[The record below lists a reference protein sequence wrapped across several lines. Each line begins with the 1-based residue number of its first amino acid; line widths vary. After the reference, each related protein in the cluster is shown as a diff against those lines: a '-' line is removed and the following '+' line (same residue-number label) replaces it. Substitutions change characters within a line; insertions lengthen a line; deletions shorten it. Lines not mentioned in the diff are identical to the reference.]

1 MRLLTA
7 ANLRWVVRHRAW
19 TPYYLKRYWRFG
31 WFKLR
36 HPQVITE
43 GFVFLGKKLEIV
55 ARPGHGRLILG
66 QWVHLG
72 DETRL
77 RAHEGTL
84 RIGDKVV
91 FARDVTVNCY
101 LDIEIGASTLIAD
114 GTYICDFD
122 HKTEDLD
129 LPIKDQGLVKS
140 PVRIGPDCWL
150 ATKVTVTRGA
160 DIGRG
165 VVIGANS
172 VARGN
177 IPAYSVAVGV
187 PALVVRD
194 RRTRYE
200 TDAPRRAYLA
210 DLARSNAETTARL
223 QAGAPP
229 DIPTPQPGTP
239 SPQAT
244 AEAPSPIAASRQAG
258 TPSPQ
263 ATAEEPSRTTARVQ
277 AGDPPPQP
285 APEAPSR
292 TVSSV
297 QTNPPPA
304 KPSAAP
310 DQPSPAGK
318 NSSFA
323 VEGDASGNRTRTTGD
338 KADVT
343 RGFSSYSPV
352 VHYVPEVAE
361 EETQRG

>member
-1 MRLLTA
+1 MRLLSV

-19 TPYYLKRYWRFG
+19 TPYYLKRYWRFA

-43 GFVFLGKKLEIV
+43 GFVFLGKHLEIV
-55 ARPGHGRLILG
+55 ARRGHGRIILG
-66 QWVHLG
+66 KWVHLG

-114 GTYICDFD
+114 WTYICDFD

-177 IPAYSVAVGV
+177 IPAYSVAAGL
-187 PALVVRD
+187 PAVVLAD
-194 RRTRYE
+194 RTARY
-200 TDAPRRAYLA
+200 TDNAERRKYLA
-210 DLARSNAETTARL
+210 GLTEANDKTTARL
-223 QAGAPP
+223 HAGVV
-229 DIPTPQPGTP
+229 PT
-239 SPQAT
+239 A
-244 AEAPSPIAASRQAG
+244 APSYEPVR
-258 TPSPQ
+258 
-263 ATAEEPSRTTARVQ
+263 TAEEAVP
-277 AGDPPPQP
+277 AGS
-285 APEAPSR
+285 E
-292 TVSSV
+292 
-297 QTNPPPA
+297 
-304 KPSAAP
+304 K
-310 DQPSPAGK
+310 SPAVPR
-318 NSSFA
+318 S
-323 VEGDASGNRTRTTGD
+323 VDEGDAGGD
-338 KADVT
+338 EVEADGEKED
-343 RGFSSYSPV
+343 REGFSSYSPV
-352 VHYVPEVAE
+352 GHYGPHVRSDAHDRLSVGE
-361 EETQRG
+361 EK

>member
-19 TPYYLKRYWRFG
+19 TPYYLKRYWRFA

-66 QWVHLG
+66 KWVHLG

-114 GTYICDFD
+114 TTYICDFD
-122 HKTEDLD
+122 HQTEDLD

-150 ATKVTVTRGA
+150 ATKVTVTRGT

-165 VVIGANS
+165 TVIGANS

-177 IPAYSVAVGV
+177 IPAYSIAAGIPARVVA
-187 PALVVRD
+187 D

-200 TDAPRRAYLA
+200 AAAPRRAYLA
-210 DLARSNAETTARL
+210 DLAETNAQTTTTLQSGHLPTPAPAAPPITSAPQRRSTTAADPAAIQRTS
-223 QAGAPP
+223 
-229 DIPTPQPGTP
+229 TPADPATEDADT
-239 SPQAT
+239 SP
-244 AEAPSPIAASRQAG
+244 RDG
-258 TPSPQ
+258 
-263 ATAEEPSRTTARVQ
+263 VQ
-277 AGDPPPQP
+277 RAGDDEDP
-285 APEAPSR
+285 
-292 TVSSV
+292 
-297 QTNPPPA
+297 
-304 KPSAAP
+304 
-310 DQPSPAGK
+310 
-318 NSSFA
+318 
-323 VEGDASGNRTRTTGD
+323 
-338 KADVT
+338 T

-352 VHYVPEVAE
+352 GHYVPGVVE

>member
-19 TPYYLKRYWRFG
+19 TPYYLKRYWRFA

-36 HPQVITE
+36 HPGVITE

-55 ARPGHGRLILG
+55 ARPGHGRIILG

-101 LDIEIGASTLIAD
+101 LDIEIGASTLVAD
-114 GTYICDFD
+114 WTYICDFD
-122 HKTEDLD
+122 HKTEDLG

-150 ATKVTVTRGA
+150 ATKVTVTRGT

-177 IPAYSVAVGV
+177 IPSYAVAAGV
-187 PALVVRD
+187 PAVVVAD
-194 RRTRYE
+194 RTARYAADV
-200 TDAPRRAYLA
+200 TRRAYLA
-210 DLARSNAETTARL
+210 GLADANERTAARL
-223 QAGAPP
+223 RAGVPL
-229 DIPTPQPGTP
+229 
-239 SPQAT
+239 
-244 AEAPSPIAASRQAG
+244 
-258 TPSPQ
+258 
-263 ATAEEPSRTTARVQ
+263 
-277 AGDPPPQP
+277 
-285 APEAPSR
+285 
-292 TVSSV
+292 
-297 QTNPPPA
+297 
-304 KPSAAP
+304 
-310 DQPSPAGK
+310 DQPSR
-318 NSSFA
+318 SA
-323 VEGDASGNRTRTTGD
+323 VPGEAEGDGD
-338 KADVT
+338 DAIGEGSSDE
-343 RGFSSYSPV
+343 GFSGYSPV
-352 VHYVPEVAE
+352 GHYVPHVRQDADRLTVG

>member
-1 MRLLTA
+1 MRLFTA
-7 ANLRWVVRHRAW
+7 ANLSWVVRHRAW
-19 TPYYLKRYWRFG
+19 TPYYLKRYWRFA

-43 GFVFLGKKLEIV
+43 GFVFLGKKLEVV
-55 ARPGHGRLILG
+55 ARPGHGRIILG
-66 QWVHLG
+66 KWAHLG

-114 GTYICDFD
+114 WTYICDFD

-177 IPAYSVAVGV
+177 IPAYSIAVGV
-187 PALVVRD
+187 PAVVVAD
-194 RRTRYE
+194 RTARY
-200 TDAPRRAYLA
+200 ASGAARRAYLTG
-210 DLARSNAETTARL
+210 LAEANDRTTARL
-223 QAGAPP
+223 HSGEPEPEKAAAPAAP
-229 DIPTPQPGTP
+229 EKV
-239 SPQAT
+239 AV
-244 AEAPSPIAASRQAG
+244 AERSVV
-258 TPSPQ
+258 
-263 ATAEEPSRTTARVQ
+263 AEE
-277 AGDPPPQP
+277 AGSDEV
-285 APEAPSR
+285 EADGEKE
-292 TVSSV
+292 
-297 QTNPPPA
+297 N
-304 KPSAAP
+304 
-310 DQPSPAGK
+310 G
-318 NSSFA
+318 
-323 VEGDASGNRTRTTGD
+323 E
-338 KADVT
+338 
-343 RGFSSYSPV
+343 GFSSYSPV
-352 VHYVPEVAE
+352 GHYGPHARLDAHDRLTVG

>member
-19 TPYYLKRYWRFG
+19 TPYYLKRYWRFA

-36 HPQVITE
+36 HPGVITE

-55 ARPGHGRLILG
+55 ARPGHGRIILG
-66 QWVHLG
+66 KWVHLG

-114 GTYICDFD
+114 WTYICDFD
-122 HKTEDLD
+122 HKTEDLG

-150 ATKVTVTRGA
+150 ATKVTVTRGT

-177 IPAYSVAVGV
+177 IPSYAVAAGV
-187 PALVVRD
+187 PAVVVAD
-194 RRTRYE
+194 RTARYAADV
-200 TDAPRRAYLA
+200 TRRAYLA
-210 DLARSNAETTARL
+210 GLAEANDRTAARL
-223 QAGAPP
+223 RAGVTPVDPSSSAVAGEAEGDGGTAAGAQCT
-229 DIPTPQPGTP
+229 D
-239 SPQAT
+239 
-244 AEAPSPIAASRQAG
+244 ERRDD
-258 TPSPQ
+258 
-263 ATAEEPSRTTARVQ
+263 E
-277 AGDPPPQP
+277 
-285 APEAPSR
+285 
-292 TVSSV
+292 
-297 QTNPPPA
+297 
-304 KPSAAP
+304 
-310 DQPSPAGK
+310 
-318 NSSFA
+318 
-323 VEGDASGNRTRTTGD
+323 
-338 KADVT
+338 
-343 RGFSSYSPV
+343 GFSSYSPV
-352 VHYVPEVAE
+352 GHYVPQVRSDDDRLTVG

>member
-19 TPYYLKRYWRFG
+19 TPYYLKRYWRFA

-66 QWVHLG
+66 KWVHLG

-114 GTYICDFD
+114 TTYICDFD
-122 HKTEDLD
+122 HQTEDLD

-165 VVIGANS
+165 TVIGANS

-177 IPAYSVAVGV
+177 IPAYSIAAGV
-187 PALVVRD
+187 PARVVAD
-194 RRTRYE
+194 RITRYE
-200 TDAPRRAYLA
+200 AGAARRAYLA
-210 DLARSNAETTARL
+210 DLAETNAQTTTNL
-223 QAGAPP
+223 QTGHL
-229 DIPTPQPGTP
+229 PTP
-239 SPQAT
+239 AR
-244 AEAPSPIAASRQAG
+244 AEDPERSGDAEDSAENSAG
-258 TPSPQ
+258 TSAGNSAGTAGTSAGTSARPS
-263 ATAEEPSRTTARVQ
+263 TALPDT
-277 AGDPPPQP
+277 
-285 APEAPSR
+285 
-292 TVSSV
+292 
-297 QTNPPPA
+297 
-304 KPSAAP
+304 SAAP
-310 DQPSPAGK
+310 PRTSAAQRRSTTAADSAAIKQPSATASP
-318 NSSFA
+318 A
-323 VEGDASGNRTRTTGD
+323 VEAADSTEDSGVQGSSDDAD
-338 KADVT
+338 PT

-352 VHYVPEVAE
+352 GHYVPGVVE

>member
-1 MRLLTA
+1 MRLLSV

-19 TPYYLKRYWRFG
+19 TPYYLKRYWRFA

-43 GFVFLGKKLEIV
+43 GFVFLGKHLEIV
-55 ARPGHGRLILG
+55 ARRGHGRIILG
-66 QWVHLG
+66 KWVHLG

-114 GTYICDFD
+114 WTYICDFD

-177 IPAYSVAVGV
+177 IPAYVVAAGV
-187 PALVVRD
+187 PAVVLAD
-194 RRTRYE
+194 RTTRYTANAE
-200 TDAPRRAYLA
+200 RRKYLA
-210 DLARSNAETTARL
+210 GLAEANDRTTARL
-223 QAGAPP
+223 HAGAPP
-229 DIPTPQPGTP
+229 VEPVPVAPAAP
-239 SPQAT
+239 A
-244 AEAPSPIAASRQAG
+244 AE
-258 TPSPQ
+258 
-263 ATAEEPSRTTARVQ
+263 
-277 AGDPPPQP
+277 
-285 APEAPSR
+285 
-292 TVSSV
+292 
-297 QTNPPPA
+297 NPP
-304 KPSAAP
+304 
-310 DQPSPAGK
+310 
-318 NSSFA
+318 A
-323 VEGDASGNRTRTTGD
+323 VPRSVDEGDAGGD
-338 KADVT
+338 EVEADGEKED
-343 RGFSSYSPV
+343 REGFSSYSPV
-352 VHYVPEVAE
+352 GHYGPHARSDAGDRLTDRLSVGE
-361 EETQRG
+361 EK

>member
-7 ANLRWVVRHRAW
+7 ANLGWVVRHRAW
-19 TPYYLKRYWRFG
+19 TPYYLKRYWRFA

-43 GFVFLGKKLEIV
+43 GFVFLGKHLEIV
-55 ARPGHGRLILG
+55 ARPGHGRIVLG
-66 QWVHLG
+66 KWVHLG

-101 LDIEIGASTLIAD
+101 LDVEIGASTLIAD
-114 GTYICDFD
+114 WTYICDFD

-177 IPAYSVAVGV
+177 IPAYSVAVGI
-187 PALVVRD
+187 PAVVVAD
-194 RRTRYE
+194 RAARYTAAAE
-200 TDAPRRAYLA
+200 RRKYLA
-210 DLARSNAETTARL
+210 GLAAANDKTTAQL
-223 QAGAPP
+223 HAGAV
-229 DIPTPQPGTP
+229 PTP
-239 SPQAT
+239 
-244 AEAPSPIAASRQAG
+244 AE
-258 TPSPQ
+258 
-263 ATAEEPSRTTARVQ
+263 
-277 AGDPPPQP
+277 P
-285 APEAPSR
+285 APE
-292 TVSSV
+292 
-297 QTNPPPA
+297 NPP
-304 KPSAAP
+304 
-310 DQPSPAGK
+310 AG
-318 NSSFA
+318 SRS
-323 VEGDASGNRTRTTGD
+323 VEEGDAGSDEVEAGGEKETPE
-338 KADVT
+338 
-343 RGFSSYSPV
+343 GFSSYSPV
-352 VHYVPEVAE
+352 GHYGPHVRSDAHDRLSVGE
-361 EETQRG
+361 EK

>member
-1 MRLLTA
+1 M
-7 ANLRWVVRHRAW
+7 
-19 TPYYLKRYWRFG
+19 
-31 WFKLR
+31 
-36 HPQVITE
+36 ITE

-66 QWVHLG
+66 KWVHLG

-114 GTYICDFD
+114 WTYICDFD

-177 IPAYSVAVGV
+177 IPEYS
-187 PALVVRD
+187 D
-194 RRTRYE
+194 RRRH
-200 TDAPRRAYLA
+200 PRRGPPRPSNPV
-210 DLARSNAETTARL
+210 RSRSRPAAPTWPTWPRANEEVTARL
-223 QAGAPP
+223 RAGAALSPPDASYHLPPEVQADEQAGNGP
-229 DIPTPQPGTP
+229 
-239 SPQAT
+239 
-244 AEAPSPIAASRQAG
+244 
-258 TPSPQ
+258 
-263 ATAEEPSRTTARVQ
+263 
-277 AGDPPPQP
+277 
-285 APEAPSR
+285 
-292 TVSSV
+292 
-297 QTNPPPA
+297 
-304 KPSAAP
+304 
-310 DQPSPAGK
+310 
-318 NSSFA
+318 
-323 VEGDASGNRTRTTGD
+323 RTTGD

-343 RGFSSYSPV
+343 MGFSSYSPV
-352 VHYVPEVAE
+352 GHYVPEVVE

>member
-150 ATKVTVTRGA
+150 ATKVTITRGA

-187 PALVVRD
+187 PAVVVRD
-194 RRTRYE
+194 RRTRYAA
-200 TDAPRRAYLA
+200 DAPRRAYLA
-210 DLARSNAETTARL
+210 DLAKSNAETTARL
-223 QAGAPP
+223 QAG
-229 DIPTPQPGTP
+229 
-239 SPQAT
+239 
-244 AEAPSPIAASRQAG
+244 
-258 TPSPQ
+258 
-263 ATAEEPSRTTARVQ
+263 
-277 AGDPPPQP
+277 DPPP
-285 APEAPSR
+285 
-292 TVSSV
+292 T
-297 QTNPPPA
+297 
-304 KPSAAP
+304 KLSAAP
-310 DQPSPAGK
+310 SKPAATIKPSSPTPEEDARGNSAG
-318 NSSFA
+318 
-323 VEGDASGNRTRTTGD
+323 TTGD

-343 RGFSSYSPV
+343 KGFSSYSPV
-352 VHYVPEVAE
+352 GHYVPEVVE

>member
-19 TPYYLKRYWRFG
+19 TPYYLKRYWRFA

-43 GFVFLGKKLEIV
+43 GFVFLGKKLEVV
-55 ARPGHGRLILG
+55 ARPGHGRIILG
-66 QWVHLG
+66 KWVHLG

-84 RIGDKVV
+84 RIGEKVV

-114 GTYICDFD
+114 WTYICDFD
-122 HKTEDLD
+122 HKTDDLD

-150 ATKVTVTRGA
+150 ATKVTVTRGT

-177 IPAYSVAVGV
+177 IPSYAVAAGV
-187 PALVVRD
+187 PAVVVAD
-194 RRTRYE
+194 RTTRYAA
-200 TDAPRRAYLA
+200 DAARRAYLA
-210 DLARSNAETTARL
+210 GLAEANARTTAHL
-223 QAGAPP
+223 HTGAPP
-229 DIPTPQPGTP
+229 PPETVPATTP
-239 SPQAT
+239 
-244 AEAPSPIAASRQAG
+244 
-258 TPSPQ
+258 
-263 ATAEEPSRTTARVQ
+263 TTAPAAP
-277 AGDPPPQP
+277 AGDPA
-285 APEAPSR
+285 APEGEAVGNGVEAP
-292 TVSSV
+292 
-297 QTNPPPA
+297 
-304 KPSAAP
+304 
-310 DQPSPAGK
+310 GEEE
-318 NSSFA
+318 FGG
-323 VEGDASGNRTRTTGD
+323 E
-338 KADVT
+338 
-343 RGFSSYSPV
+343 GFSSYSPV
-352 VHYVPEVAE
+352 GHYVPHERLDVPHDRLSVG

>member
-1 MRLLTA
+1 VLMRLLSV

-19 TPYYLKRYWRFG
+19 TPYYLKRYWRFA

-43 GFVFLGKKLEIV
+43 GFVFLGKNLEIV
-55 ARPGHGRLILG
+55 ARRGHGRIILG
-66 QWVHLG
+66 KWVHLG

-114 GTYICDFD
+114 WTYICDFD

-177 IPAYSVAVGV
+177 IPAYSVAAGL
-187 PALVVRD
+187 PAVVLAD
-194 RRTRYE
+194 RTARY
-200 TDAPRRAYLA
+200 TDNAERRKYLA
-210 DLARSNAETTARL
+210 GLTEANDKTTARL
-223 QAGAPP
+223 HAGVVPTAAPP
-229 DIPTPQPGTP
+229 PEPV
-239 SPQAT
+239 
-244 AEAPSPIAASRQAG
+244 R
-258 TPSPQ
+258 
-263 ATAEEPSRTTARVQ
+263 TAEEAVS
-277 AGDPPPQP
+277 AGS
-285 APEAPSR
+285 E
-292 TVSSV
+292 
-297 QTNPPPA
+297 
-304 KPSAAP
+304 K
-310 DQPSPAGK
+310 SPAVPR
-318 NSSFA
+318 S
-323 VEGDASGNRTRTTGD
+323 VDEGDAGGDEVEADGEKENRE
-338 KADVT
+338 
-343 RGFSSYSPV
+343 GFSSYSPV
-352 VHYVPEVAE
+352 GHYGPHVRSDAHDRLSVGE
-361 EETQRG
+361 EK

>member
-19 TPYYLKRYWRFG
+19 TPYYLKRYWRFA
-31 WFKLR
+31 WFKFR

-66 QWVHLG
+66 KWVHLG

-114 GTYICDFD
+114 WTYICDFD
-122 HKTEDLD
+122 HKIEDLG

-150 ATKVTVTRGA
+150 ATKVTVLRGA

-165 VVIGANS
+165 AVIGANS

-177 IPAYSVAVGV
+177 IPEYSVAAGI
-187 PALVVRD
+187 PAVVVRD
-194 RRTRYE
+194 RITRYAADSE
-200 TDAPRRAYLA
+200 RRHYLE
-210 DLARSNAETTARL
+210 DLARENEATAARL
-223 QAGAPP
+223 RAGAR
-229 DIPTPQPGTP
+229 
-239 SPQAT
+239 A
-244 AEAPSPIAASRQAG
+244 
-258 TPSPQ
+258 
-263 ATAEEPSRTTARVQ
+263 V
-277 AGDPPPQP
+277 
-285 APEAPSR
+285 
-292 TVSSV
+292 
-297 QTNPPPA
+297 
-304 KPSAAP
+304 
-310 DQPSPAGK
+310 PAGEPESAVPAGEPGRAGSAGESESAGPAGELGSAGPAGGCGEAGGSPECDDAPPG
-318 NSSFA
+318 NGSSNG
-323 VEGDASGNRTRTTGD
+323 GDN
-338 KADVT
+338 ADVT
-343 RGFSSYSPV
+343 EGFSSYSRV
-352 VHYVPEVAE
+352 GHYVPEVVG

>member
-7 ANLRWVVRHRAW
+7 ANLGWVVRHRAW
-19 TPYYLKRYWRFG
+19 TPYYLKRYWRFA

-36 HPQVITE
+36 HPHVITE

-66 QWVHLG
+66 KWVHLG

-114 GTYICDFD
+114 WTYICDFD
-122 HKTEDLD
+122 HKTEDLG

-150 ATKVTVTRGA
+150 ATKVTVLRGT

-165 VVIGANS
+165 AVIGANS

-177 IPAYSVAVGV
+177 IPEYSLAVGI
-187 PALVVRD
+187 PAVVVRD
-194 RRTRYE
+194 RVSRYAADAE
-200 TDAPRRAYLA
+200 RRQYLEELARENDATAARLRAGARAVPAGGSDAAGGSGDSGEAGGPADGGDAP
-210 DLARSNAETTARL
+210 
-223 QAGAPP
+223 
-229 DIPTPQPGTP
+229 
-239 SPQAT
+239 
-244 AEAPSPIAASRQAG
+244 
-258 TPSPQ
+258 
-263 ATAEEPSRTTARVQ
+263 
-277 AGDPPPQP
+277 
-285 APEAPSR
+285 
-292 TVSSV
+292 
-297 QTNPPPA
+297 
-304 KPSAAP
+304 
-310 DQPSPAGK
+310 
-318 NSSFA
+318 
-323 VEGDASGNRTRTTGD
+323 SGNGSSTNGD

-343 RGFSSYSPV
+343 KGFSSYSPV
-352 VHYVPEVAE
+352 GHYVPDVVGE
-361 EETQRG
+361 EIQRG

>member
-1 MRLLTA
+1 MRLLSV

-19 TPYYLKRYWRFG
+19 TPYYLKRYWRFA

-43 GFVFLGKKLEIV
+43 GFVFLGKHLEIV
-55 ARPGHGRLILG
+55 ARPGHGRIVLG
-66 QWVHLG
+66 KWVHLG

-114 GTYICDFD
+114 WTYICDFD

-165 VVIGANS
+165 AVIGANS

-177 IPAYSVAVGV
+177 IPAYAIAAGV
-187 PALVVRD
+187 PAKVLGD
-194 RRTRYE
+194 RAERYAANAERRKYLDGLAAANDRTAALLQSGMPPVE
-200 TDAPRRAYLA
+200 KPPAP
-210 DLARSNAETTARL
+210 ARSV
-223 QAGAPP
+223 AP
-229 DIPTPQPGTP
+229 
-239 SPQAT
+239 
-244 AEAPSPIAASRQAG
+244 
-258 TPSPQ
+258 
-263 ATAEEPSRTTARVQ
+263 
-277 AGDPPPQP
+277 
-285 APEAPSR
+285 
-292 TVSSV
+292 
-297 QTNPPPA
+297 
-304 KPSAAP
+304 
-310 DQPSPAGK
+310 
-318 NSSFA
+318 
-323 VEGDASGNRTRTTGD
+323 GDAGGDGVEADGEKESVRGSQVTHQSGTMAPTSGRTPTTG
-338 KADVT
+338 
-343 RGFSSYSPV
+343 
-352 VHYVPEVAE
+352 
-361 EETQRG
+361 